1 MLVSLDTQCS
11 VWRGALKK
19 LVLMLFVL
27 VASHAAAYTEEVKVP
42 LNKLETLAKR
52 GHAESAFLLGS
63 IYYNGDGVV
72 VNFPLALKW
81 LRKAADANHA
91 GAQFLLGLMYAEGHG
106 VRRNLDTTVKWFD
119 KATRKQVRHK

>member
-11 VWRGALKK
+11 AWTSTLKK
-19 LVLMLFVL
+19 FVLMLFVL
-27 VASHAAAYTEEVKVP
+27 VASYAAADTEEVKFP
-42 LNKLETLAKR
+42 LKKLEALAER

-81 LRKAADANHA
+81 LKKAAAANHA
-91 GAQFLLGLMYAEGHG
+91 GSQFLLGLMYAEGHG
-106 VRRNLDTTVKWFD
+106 VRRNLDTTVEWFD
-119 KATRKQVRHK
+119 KATRK

>member
-1 MLVSLDTQCS
+1 MVNLGSQGS
-11 VWRGALKK
+11 VWRSILKK
-19 LVLMLFVL
+19 FLLMLSML
-27 VASHAAAYTEEVKVP
+27 IASYTAADTEEVTVSLK
-42 LNKLETLAKR
+42 KLETLAER

-63 IYYNGDGVV
+63 IYYNGDGAA

-119 KATRKQVRHK
+119 KATRK

>member
-1 MLVSLDTQCS
+1 
-11 VWRGALKK
+11 
-19 LVLMLFVL
+19 MLFVL
-27 VASHAAAYTEEVKVP
+27 VVSYTPADTEKVKVS
-42 LNKLETLAKR
+42 LETLETLAER
-52 GHAESAFLLGS
+52 GHVESAFLLGS

-119 KATRKQVRHK
+119 KATRKQVRHN

>member
-1 MLVSLDTQCS
+1 MVSLGPRGW
-11 VWRGALKK
+11 VWRSTLKK
-19 LVLMLFVL
+19 FLLILFVL
-27 VASHAAAYTEEVKVP
+27 VVSYTAADTEEAKDP
-42 LNKLETLAKR
+42 LKKLETLAER

-119 KATRKQVRHK
+119 KATRK

>member
-1 MLVSLDTQCS
+1 MVSLGSQVS
-11 VWRGALKK
+11 VWRSTLKK
-19 LVLMLFVL
+19 FLLVLFVL
-27 VASHAAAYTEEVKVP
+27 AVSYTAAYTDEAKFS
-42 LNKLETLAKR
+42 LKTLETLAER
-52 GHAESAFLLGS
+52 GDAESAFLLGS

-81 LRKAADANHA
+81 LAKAADANHA

-119 KATRKQVRHK
+119 KATRK

>member
-1 MLVSLDTQCS
+1 MVSLGPRGW
-11 VWRGALKK
+11 VWRSTLKK
-19 LVLMLFVL
+19 FLLMLFFFV
-27 VASHAAAYTEEVKVP
+27 VSYTAADTEEVKVS
-42 LNKLETLAKR
+42 LKTLETLAER

-72 VNFPLALKW
+72 INFPLALKW

-91 GAQFLLGLMYAEGHG
+91 GAQFLLGLMYAEGHR

-119 KATRKQVRHK
+119 KATRK

>member
-1 MLVSLDTQCS
+1 MLVSVDTQCS
-11 VWRGALKK
+11 AWRSTLEKF
-19 LVLMLFVL
+19 VLMLFVL
-27 VASHAAAYTEEVKVP
+27 VASYAAADSGEVKVS
-42 LNKLETLAKR
+42 LKTLETLAER

-91 GAQFLLGLMYAEGHG
+91 GAQFLLGLMYAEGQG

-119 KATRKQVRHK
+119 KATRK